1 MSHMMIPA
9 IILFG
14 TLKFIY
20 YLKLIYKKKDYTNIN
35 TLYIIIFIL
44 YLIIL
49 IEEVLY
55 SHKKNVNIIE
65 SPVTIEPKNTNKL
78 IIFTFLISKLLS
90 DPTEKTL
97 VSHVQVL
104 CTALT

>member
-1 MSHMMIPA
+1 MI
-9 IILFG
+9 IIL
-14 TLKFIY
+14 TP
-20 YLKLIYKKKDYTNIN
+20 KKS
-35 TLYIIIFIL
+35 L
-44 YLIIL
+44 
-49 IEEVLY
+49 
-55 SHKKNVNIIE
+55 NIIE

-90 DPTEKTL
+90 DPTEKPL